1 MSSTNAFKFFEHWN
15 TMADGLKVLL
25 ETVINSNSLSPKDLE
40 HNTRI
45 MENAQAIILE
55 LLAKKALMLNPASPC
70 PSLSEP
76 KEVLVSIFPFVKF
89 ETQRV
94 LQDVNES
101 VGSTSSAS
109 SSRNGRETSIFS
121 SLSTSSDYKAC
132 SVSSDNSIR
141 IQSTIE
147 SGSSTPSTETSGRT
161 TESLDWPC
169 EYQSPLMIQRMTDA
183 LMQSTKMKKYC
194 NYTEQQRQQ
203 LNTYF
208 AKKAYVTGAEK
219 KKLAEETGLTVKQVR
234 EWFKNKRVSQ
244 KKIK

>member
-1 MSSTNAFKFFEHWN
+1 
-15 TMADGLKVLL
+15 MADGLKVLL

-55 LLAKKALMLNPASPC
+55 LLAKKALMLNPASPS

-76 KEVLVSIFPFVKF
+76 KDVLVSIFPFVKF

-161 TESLDWPC
+161 TESLEWPC
-169 EYQSPLMIQRMTDA
+169 EYQTFDDSKNDGRVDA
-183 LMQSTKMKKYC
+183 IDKNEKVLQLYRATTATTQYILCKKGLC
-194 NYTEQQRQQ
+194 DRCGE
-203 LNTYF
+203 
-208 AKKAYVTGAEK
+208 EK
-219 KKLAEETGLTVKQVR
+219 ISR
-234 EWFKNKRVSQ
+234 RNWFNCEAS
-244 KKIK
+244 